1 MKKFTRLVE
10 SKEYLGHS
18 VETIKKDF
26 KDNLNPSKIEVY
38 ITTYTSNSGEDVH
51 TVGVLDISPESVG
64 INIDDDLFS
73 PIFSVYIGLLE
84 KPESSDLYEYNGVQ
98 SDNWLW
104 EDIKF
109 DLISK
114 EFKKL
119 SDLLEKYNE
128 DFYVFLH
135 SENINTI
142 GLSANSQYLIS
153 LSLSLIMK
161 DQFEF
166 SNL

>member
-1 MKKFTRLVE
+1 MV
-10 SKEYLGHS
+10 YL
-18 VETIKKDF
+18 
-26 KDNLNPSKIEVY
+26 
-38 ITTYTSNSGEDVH
+38 
-51 TVGVLDISPESVG
+51 VG
-64 INIDDDLFS
+64 ISIDSDLFS
-73 PIFSVYIGLLE
+73 PIFNVTIGLLD
-84 KPESSDLYEYNGVQ
+84 KPESSDLYECNGVQ

-128 DFYVFLH
+128 DFYVFLGTGG

-153 LSLSLIMK
+153 LSISLIMK